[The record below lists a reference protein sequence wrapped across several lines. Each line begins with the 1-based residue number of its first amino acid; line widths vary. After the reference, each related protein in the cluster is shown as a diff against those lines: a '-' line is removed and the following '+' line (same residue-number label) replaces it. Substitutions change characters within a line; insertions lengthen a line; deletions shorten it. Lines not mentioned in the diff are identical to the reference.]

1 MSLEIEKRFKNFDYK
16 TLKKL
21 FEKYDIQKNG
31 GYLFNVTGFVPLK
44 ENQIIRTRNEGK
56 KITFTI
62 KEKSNTYDKEW
73 EVNVD
78 NQNTMNDML
87 QLLGVKKTYTLEKF
101 REIYKDDNNELV
113 FDHYPGL
120 EPYLEIESNTEDN
133 LFKIMKK
140 LNLESENKFNSK
152 DLYYLEYGM
161 TKERPDDNL
170 TFDNALEIFDIYI
183 TKNKEKFIKIL
194 NHQQKFIKKYQKKL

>member
-1 MSLEIEKRFKNFDYK
+1 LLFK
-16 TLKKL
+16 
-21 FEKYDIQKNG
+21 
-31 GYLFNVTGFVPLK
+31 
-44 ENQIIRTRNEGK
+44 RTRNEGK

-62 KEKSNTYDKEW
+62 KEKSNTFKKQTFFNLADEKQSFSSSTYDKEW

-78 NQNTMNDML
+78 NQNIMNDML

>member
-1 MSLEIEKRFKNFDYK
+1 
-16 TLKKL
+16 
-21 FEKYDIQKNG
+21 
-31 GYLFNVTGFVPLK
+31 
-44 ENQIIRTRNEGK
+44 
-56 KITFTI
+56 
-62 KEKSNTYDKEW
+62 
-73 EVNVD
+73 
-78 NQNTMNDML
+78 MNDML
-87 QLLGVKKTYTLEKF
+87 QLLGVKKAYTLEKF
-101 REIYKDDNNELV
+101 REKYKDDNNELV

-183 TKNKEKFIKIL
+183 RYVYNK
-194 NHQQKFIKKYQKKL
+194 Q